1 VALARIGVGANLGDA
16 RAAVEAAIAAL
27 PALGTVISRSSL
39 YASAPWGVRDQPPF
53 VNAAVL
59 LETILAPRDLLAGL
73 QELERSLGRT
83 PTYRWGPRAIDL
95 DILAYDGL
103 RIDEADLV
111 VPHPRLGERAFALV
125 PLAEID
131 PAYGSA
137 LARLT
142 PEQRAE
148 VALLEGVN
156 AYDPCALAN
165 DGDGAVH
172 WDEVVQR
179 VREVAAVCRSGDLA
193 RLQVSDGDVTIE
205 VRRTPGAAVTPQAA
219 ALAATVAEEAH
230 AGNGVAS
237 PGAETVL
244 LRSDVVG
251 IVRLAR
257 PALGEGAALSEGREL
272 AYIESLGIR
281 NPVTASRGGH
291 VVRVLVRDGEPVEFG
306 QPLFEIER

>member
-1 VALARIGVGANLGDA
+1 VALARIGIGANLGDA

-27 PALGTVISRSSL
+27 PALGTVVARSSL
-39 YASAPWGVRDQPPF
+39 YASAPWGVRNQPPF
-53 VNAAVL
+53 VNAAAL
-59 LETILAPRDLLAGL
+59 LETALAPRDLLAGL
-73 QELERSLGRT
+73 QGLERSLGRT

-95 DILAYDGL
+95 DILDYDGV
-103 RIDEADLV
+103 RVDEPDLV
-111 VPHPRLGERAFALV
+111 IPHPRLAERAFALV

-131 PAYGSA
+131 PAYREA

-142 PEQRAE
+142 AEQRAE
-148 VALLEGVN
+148 VALFEGVN
-156 AYDPCALAN
+156 ACDPCALAN
-165 DGDGAVH
+165 DGDGAVE

-179 VREVAAVCRSGDLA
+179 VREVAAACRSGDLS
-193 RLQVSDGDVTIE
+193 RLQVSDGALTIE
-205 VRRTPGAAVTPQAA
+205 VRRTPGAAPAAQAVAA
-219 ALAATVAEEAH
+219 AAGIAEEAH
-230 AGNGVAS
+230 GGNGVAS
-237 PGAETVL
+237 SGVETVL

-272 AYIESLGIR
+272 AYVESLGIR
-281 NPVTASRGGH
+281 NPVTASRAGH